1 MIDRVTIA
9 AARQSMA
16 AQQANA
22 ERFGPL
28 VPARVARVGRVG
40 RPSARKALGRV
51 PQPGAHPGFR
61 LFGNWTVRAAGR

>member
-1 MIDRVTIA
+1 MIDHVTIA

-16 AQQANA
+16 AQQAHA

-28 VPARVARVGRVG
+28 VPARVGRVG